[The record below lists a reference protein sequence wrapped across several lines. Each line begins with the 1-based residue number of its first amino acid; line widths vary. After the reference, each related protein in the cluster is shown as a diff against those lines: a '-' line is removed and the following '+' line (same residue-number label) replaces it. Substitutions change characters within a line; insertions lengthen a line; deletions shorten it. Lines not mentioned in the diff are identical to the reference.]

1 MTNAIG
7 GNPMTVLTLPAPQ
20 HAEPGGP
27 RPVPW
32 QRMLWVTWRQHRAAF
47 LSVAA
52 VLGVAAVF
60 EVFMGERIHHDYAV
74 LTACHPFKS
83 ARCQALNTSFN
94 ADDWHVANAVSI
106 LTQFAPVLI
115 GMFAGAPL
123 LARDLEAGTFRFAWT
138 QAIGRERWTIAK
150 VAILGAFVVAAT
162 APLGVLNAWF
172 MAPVLPQENLTV
184 MTATVFDARGIAF
197 PAWTL
202 AAFALGACVGM
213 LLRRI
218 VAAMAVTI
226 GGYALLAVV
235 AWLFLRPGYPVS
247 GFWPSQLV
255 EGAWLVVLSALLT
268 AGTVWLARR
277 RAA

>member
-1 MTNAIG
+1 MI
-7 GNPMTVLTLPAPQ
+7 
-20 HAEPGGP
+20 
-27 RPVPW
+27 
-32 QRMLWVTWRQHRAAF
+32 
-47 LSVAA
+47 
-52 VLGVAAVF
+52 
-60 EVFMGERIHHDYAV
+60 
-74 LTACHPFKS
+74 
-83 ARCQALNTSFN
+83 
-94 ADDWHVANAVSI
+94 
-106 LTQFAPVLI
+106 
-115 GMFAGAPL
+115 AGAPL

-138 QAIGRERWTIAK
+138 QTIGRERWTIAK

-162 APLGVLNAWF
+162 APLGALNAWF
-172 MAPVLPQENLTV
+172 MAPVLPQENLT

-226 GGYALLAVV
+226 GAYALLAVI

-247 GFWPSQLV
+247 GFCAAQII
-255 EGAWLVVLSALLT
+255 EGAWLLALSALLT